1 MPLEPPLAGIIAM
14 LLGCILIYSCMF
26 ATGYWIYGYYDNAIL
41 LTIIALFSAFLL
53 MKKWS
58 KIKAE
63 IL

>member
-1 MPLEPPLAGIIAM
+1 
-14 LLGCILIYSCMF
+14 MF